1 MSWIT
6 LECNHRVK
14 TRKAHV
20 CEGCGRLW
28 PAGTLMETWT
38 GMWEGDKPERVYL
51 CLVCN
56 QFWWDKYLPSSEVT
70 FDRSIPDWDPESYVK
85 TEAKLALY
93 VIEAGVTPVA
103 SHLIAWR

>member
-6 LECNHRVK
+6 LETNRQVK

-28 PAGTLMETWT
+28 PSGTLMETWT
-38 GMWEGDKPERVYL
+38 GMWEGDSPGRVYL

-56 QFWWDKYLPSSEVT
+56 QFWKNKYLPSGEVE
-70 FDRSIPDWDPESYVK
+70 FDRAIPDQNPKAYIRV
-85 TEAKLALY
+85 EAKLALY
-93 VIEAGVTPVA
+93 VIEAGVTPIA
-103 SHLIAWR
+103 SRLGLWR